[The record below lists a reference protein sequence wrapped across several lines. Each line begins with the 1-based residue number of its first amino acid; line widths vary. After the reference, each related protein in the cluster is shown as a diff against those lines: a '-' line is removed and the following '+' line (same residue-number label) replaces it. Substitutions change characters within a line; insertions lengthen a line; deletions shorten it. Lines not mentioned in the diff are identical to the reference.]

1 MEKQQLGAS
10 NLFISKLGLGCMS
23 LGTDENKAKDIIKA
37 ALDVGINYFDTADLY
52 DFGVNEEI
60 VGKSLKSV
68 RDQVIIATKV
78 GNRWNKDQTG
88 WTWDPSKSYIKEAV
102 KASLQRLQTDYI
114 DLYQLHGGTIEDNI
128 DETIEAFEDLKKEG
142 LIRYYGLSSIR
153 PNVIREYVQKS
164 NIISVMMQYSLLDR
178 RPEETVL
185 SLLKENNI
193 SVVTRGALAKGILSE
208 KALTKIPQQ
217 GYLSYTNK
225 ELVELVKGIESKLVK
240 KNRSMTELALKYNLN
255 NETVAAVITGASSI
269 HQIKEN
275 AHVLQG
281 NPLTKEEYLLLQELS
296 KQTNYSDHR

>member
-78 GNRWNKDQTG
+78 GNRWNTGRTG

-153 PNVIREYVQKS
+153 PNVIREYVKKS

-240 KNRSMTELALKYNLN
+240 NNRSMTELALKYNLN

-275 AHVLQG
+275 AHALQG
-281 NPLTKEEYLLLQELS
+281 NPLTKVEYLLLQELS